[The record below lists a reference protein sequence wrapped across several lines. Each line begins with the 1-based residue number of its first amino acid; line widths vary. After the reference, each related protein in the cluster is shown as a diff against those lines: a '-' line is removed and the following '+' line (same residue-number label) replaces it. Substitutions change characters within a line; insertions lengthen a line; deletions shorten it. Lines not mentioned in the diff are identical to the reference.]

1 MDIIFNFKLCLHP
14 YFLSTSLML
23 YSLNPL
29 VFSCRDMRHKLHT
42 WAVTFAFLLALQ
54 LLGSC
59 VAVQCVDNHD
69 TTYADC
75 ETNFTTLEN
84 ALIHTC
90 DNSYNLWTTFFPPRE
105 TQSLFVVVKYQ
116 IINSNTSI
124 DYIWTTAAFTLI
136 HPPRIFGMISLF
148 FGFVEEDRIQNVT
161 IRLPESCLGLLTPEY
176 GRTNEEAKSN
186 FLEVLTQRVS
196 IATPLLHFYQKGI
209 ITSTIL
215 KSGAYLT
222 K

>member
-1 MDIIFNFKLCLHP
+1 
-14 YFLSTSLML
+14 
-23 YSLNPL
+23 
-29 VFSCRDMRHKLHT
+29 MRRKLHT

-69 TTYADC
+69 TIYADC

-105 TQSLFVVVKYQ
+105 AGSLFVVVKYQ
-116 IINSNTSI
+116 IINSTSSI
-124 DYIWTTAAFTLI
+124 HYIWTTAAFTLI

-148 FGFVEEDRIQNVT
+148 FGLVEEDRIQNVT
-161 IRLPESCLGLLTPEY
+161 IQLPESCQGLLTPEY

-196 IATPLLHFYQKGI
+196 IATPLLYFYQKDI
-209 ITSTIL
+209 IL
-215 KSGAYLT
+215 KSRAYLT